1 MRPLRMTTSNA
12 AMPAYS
18 KRAIP
23 TDRFGGGITFPPTVV
38 AEMDSHRE
46 ASMERMRAVVLAAG
60 MGKRMHSDLPK
71 VLHPVCGQPLLVYVL
86 DALAAAG
93 IARPIIVIGHGAD
106 AVREGVA
113 NRAEFVEQREQLG
126 TGHAVVQALPL
137 VDGSSDPILELYG
150 GTPPPD

>member
-12 AMPAYS
+12 AMPASS

-23 TDRFGGGITFPPTVV
+23 TDRFGGGITFPPTEV

-46 ASMERMRAVVLAAG
+46 ASMERVRAVVLAAG
-60 MGKRMHSDLPK
+60 KGKRMHSDLPK

-93 IARPIIVIGHGAD
+93 IARPIIIVGHAAGHVRALLAD
-106 AVREGVA
+106 
-113 NRAEFVEQREQLG
+113 RAEFVEQRDQLG
-126 TGHAVVQALPL
+126 TGHAVLQALPL
-137 VDGSSDPILELYG
+137 IETSSDPVLVLYG
-150 GTPPPD
+150 DTPLLE